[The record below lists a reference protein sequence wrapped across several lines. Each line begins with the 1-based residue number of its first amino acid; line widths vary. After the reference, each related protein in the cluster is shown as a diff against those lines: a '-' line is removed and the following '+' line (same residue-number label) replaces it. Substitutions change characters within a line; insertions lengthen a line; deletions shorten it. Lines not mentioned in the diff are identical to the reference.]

1 MQSEDLALGEKPC
14 SQCQL
19 CNCDQREAV
28 AEIPVPCLVVKD
40 EHAQRTADTA
50 AQQRPEEQPLFRNAH
65 ARRMERRL
73 SMPMAQNAITHMRS
87 R

>member
-1 MQSEDLALGEKPC
+1 M
-14 SQCQL
+14 QL

-50 AQQRPEEQPLFRNAH
+50 AQQRPEEQPLFRNAPRT
-65 ARRMERRL
+65 ANGT
-73 SMPMAQNAITHMRS
+73 PFVNAHGAECDHTHEKQIAC
-87 R
+87 